1 MDEQQIAVEVTQDTK
16 DVFQSIRRCGAEECS
31 FYVKAEVVDKDTF
44 DDLVELAGLE
54 FVEELEF
61 AISARDRP
69 KIASILKRY
78 PNASIVHKLLVNY
91 VPRD

>member
-1 MDEQQIAVEVTQDTK
+1 MDEQQIAVEVTQDSK
-16 DVFQSIRRCGAEECS
+16 DVFQSIRRCG
-31 FYVKAEVVDKDTF
+31 
-44 DDLVELAGLE
+44 ELAGLE